1 MNTAE
6 LTEDV
11 LPGDE
16 ILRRR
21 FGTADIPVESN
32 LTEEMVPFIESL
44 EFFFIATSNRTGE
57 CDSSYRGKGKGV
69 PAIKVLDSRTIIFP
83 HYMGN
88 GTFRSLGNILE
99 NPHIGML
106 FMDLKTGLRIRINGH
121 AEISEDPEW
130 LKLFPHSLLTVKVT
144 VEEAYKQNRPAKAPR
159 ISGGA
164 T

>member
-6 LTEDV
+6 LTEPI

-21 FGTADIPVESN
+21 FRTPDIPVASS
-32 LTEEMVPFIESL
+32 LSQDIVRFVESL
-44 EFFFIATSNRTGE
+44 DFFFIATSNRAGE
-57 CDSSYRGKGKGV
+57 CDSSYRGKGEGV
-69 PAIKVLDSRTIIFP
+69 PAIRVLDSRTIIFP
-83 HYMGN
+83 HYLGN

-106 FMDLKTGLRIRINGH
+106 FMDLKTGMRIRINGH

-130 LKLFPHSLLTVKVT
+130 LKLFPHSLMTVRVT
-144 VEEAYKQNRPAKAPR
+144 VEEAYKQNRPARPA
-159 ISGGA
+159 
-164 T
+164 